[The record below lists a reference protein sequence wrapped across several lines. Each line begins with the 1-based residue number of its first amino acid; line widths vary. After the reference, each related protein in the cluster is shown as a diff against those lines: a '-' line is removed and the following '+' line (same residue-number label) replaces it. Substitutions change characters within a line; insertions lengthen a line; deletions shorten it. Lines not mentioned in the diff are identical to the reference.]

1 VDDALKITSITT
13 DVGVICRE
21 WIEEAFELKSKSAFE
36 TVEES
41 LRGIL
46 PDPSGFYQTVI
57 TFNPWSDRSWLK
69 SEFFDEDTRRPH
81 TRSFTTTYK
90 DNPWLNDDYVA
101 SLQDMVKRN
110 PNRARV
116 AVYGDWG
123 IAEGLVFDGLFEQRD
138 FSMEEIASL
147 PKAVGLDFGFKHDPT
162 AGEFMAID
170 QQNRVVYIYDEF
182 YQQGMLTQQIAEA
195 IGQHKGYGLQITADS
210 AEQRLI
216 SELSG
221 VYGVPNIIGAGKGKD
236 SVSQGIQYMQS
247 YHFVVHP
254 RVKGLLEEFNT
265 YVYSKDKFGNWTN
278 TPEDANNHACL
289 TGDTLVETTNGSEPI
304 SELVGKSGNV
314 YSLDTET
321 GNVVVDEFSNVF
333 KTREHAAVYEIELE
347 DGRTVKATADHK
359 FLTQNGWK
367 ELADLTEDDEIISIA
382 PQSSRLPKG
391 VKIKSIKFSGYE
403 DVYDMYVKNHHNFAV
418 NGGFIVHNCDA
429 FRYAMEPFM
438 FRTAGHY
445 MSNQERIQTIKNL
458 GLR

>member
-1 VDDALKITSITT
+1 MTVQININLDSIVPKAYAPFYNDRTRYLVYKGSRGSRKSFSVAEDVIMQIILHPYVNWIVLRQYAYTNKDSTYSTIQQAANRLGVYDLFKFTLSPLEITFKPTGQKVFFRGMDKPLAVTSLQPTT
-13 DVGVICRE
+13 GVLARA
-21 WIEEAFELKSKSAFE
+21 WWEEAYELKSLDAFK
-36 TVEES
+36 TVEETM
-41 LRGIL
+41 RGEIND
-46 PDPSGFYQTVI
+46 PDGYYQSII
-57 TFNPWSDRSWLK
+57 TFNPWSDQHWLK
-69 SEFFDEDTRRPH
+69 REFFDEDTKNPRSK
-81 TRSFTTTYK
+81 SFTTTYE
-90 DNPWLNDDYVA
+90 DNPYLDDDYIA
-101 SLQDMVKRN
+101 SLKDMIKRN

-123 IAEGLVFDGLFEQRD
+123 IAEGLVFDGIFEQRD
-138 FSMEEIASL
+138 FNYDDIAAL
-147 PKAVGLDFGFKHDPT
+147 PKAVGLDFGYKHDPT

-265 YVYSKDKFGNWTN
+265 YVYSKDKFDNWTN
-278 TPEDANNHACL
+278 TPVDANNHA
-289 TGDTLVETTNGSEPI
+289 I
-304 SELVGKSGNV
+304 
-314 YSLDTET
+314 
-321 GNVVVDEFSNVF
+321 
-333 KTREHAAVYEIELE
+333 
-347 DGRTVKATADHK
+347 
-359 FLTQNGWK
+359 
-367 ELADLTEDDEIISIA
+367 
-382 PQSSRLPKG
+382 
-391 VKIKSIKFSGYE
+391 
-403 DVYDMYVKNHHNFAV
+403 
-418 NGGFIVHNCDA
+418 DA
-429 FRYAMEPFM
+429 LRYAMEPFM

-458 GLR
+458 GLG